1 VFSKE
6 NKVQPVHNLL
16 LYQTSYK
23 KKLKILKSILNLN
36 LKELTIILKKLIKL
50 NSKKPH
56 IKSLVTNL
64 TKLVKKIEADPA
76 DPYVFF
82 YKDADGRLTSKSGPN
97 LQVLRQDLRNIALGD
112 NYIELDIKNCHPTIY
127 LALGLFGN
135 LSLPYLTKY
144 IKNPESEASSFGIQK
159 ELLKRVLLISLNG
172 GNSEACINHLDLET
186 QDKINKTLLPEL
198 EKIQDYLFN
207 ELKFNYTELFNK

>member
-1 VFSKE
+1 
-6 NKVQPVHNLL
+6 
-16 LYQTSYK
+16 
-23 KKLKILKSILNLN
+23 
-36 LKELTIILKKLIKL
+36 
-50 NSKKPH
+50 
-56 IKSLVTNL
+56 
-64 TKLVKKIEADPA
+64 VKKIEADPA